1 MKETLLDLDRL
12 PTLEEMREF
21 FKGNDFSTAFDI
33 SEFENFS
40 EDETLVFNYTKKL
53 IDEKW
58 ESLSGEMGLKSH
70 SKYYGEDNPL
80 IVLRDN
86 IQNIVAN
93 EVLKL
98 TDENYDSTELE
109 KQILKTFDYDFE
121 DTKISADNEKAI
133 DDMLHNAVKTLMDVV
148 QYEEIEKVVRK
159 NIAYEDVDHR
169 QYNNHRAQDFNRKWN
184 HLRAK
189 ISVVY
194 TQDIDEHKETSID
207 RNMEIKT
214 EKKIIQEKF
223 FSMISEEDKK
233 LLFLKMDGL
242 TQKQIA
248 EKLGLKSQ
256 SAVAKRL
263 QKIKEIFQNI
273 A

>member
-21 FKGNDFSTAFDI
+21 FKGNDFSTAFDS

-58 ESLSGEMGLKSH
+58 ESLSGGMGLKSH

-121 DTKISADNEKAI
+121 DTEISAANEKTI
-133 DDMLHNAVKTLMDVV
+133 DDMFTNAVKTLMDVM

-189 ISVVY
+189 ISVVSVH
-194 TQDIDEHKETSID
+194 DIDENKETSID
-207 RNMEIKT
+207 KNMEIKT
-214 EKKIIQEKF
+214 ENKTIQEKF

-233 LLFLKMDGL
+233 LLFLKMEGMK
-242 TQKQIA
+242 QKQIA
-248 EKLGLKSQ
+248 EELGLKSQ